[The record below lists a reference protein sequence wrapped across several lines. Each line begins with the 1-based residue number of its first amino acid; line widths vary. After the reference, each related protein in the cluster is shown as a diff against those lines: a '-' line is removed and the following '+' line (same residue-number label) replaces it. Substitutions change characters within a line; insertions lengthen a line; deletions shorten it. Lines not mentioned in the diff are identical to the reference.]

1 MLKRENA
8 QRGFTL
14 LEIVV
19 VILIMGVMV
28 TFASLS
34 IGNRVNEDKLENE
47 ARRAEAVIKLAS
59 EEAEAKGVE
68 IGLRFTEGGYRLLA
82 LDSNRRWQDYEASGP
97 LRRRSFQEPF
107 GLQLRV
113 EGRAVRL
120 PPELTP
126 EQERE
131 LAESRV
137 LKGERENDA
146 AKMTPQVMVLSSGEM
161 TPFLLQLT
169 APGLDVGYRLE
180 ADALGRVQLV
190 RSAIKARV

>member
-1 MLKRENA
+1 M
-8 QRGFTL
+8 
-14 LEIVV
+14 
-19 VILIMGVMV
+19 
-28 TFASLS
+28 
-34 IGNRVNEDKLENE
+34 
-47 ARRAEAVIKLAS
+47 
-59 EEAEAKGVE
+59 
-68 IGLRFTEGGYRLLA
+68 
-82 LDSNRRWQDYEASGP
+82 
-97 LRRRSFQEPF
+97 
-107 GLQLRV
+107 V